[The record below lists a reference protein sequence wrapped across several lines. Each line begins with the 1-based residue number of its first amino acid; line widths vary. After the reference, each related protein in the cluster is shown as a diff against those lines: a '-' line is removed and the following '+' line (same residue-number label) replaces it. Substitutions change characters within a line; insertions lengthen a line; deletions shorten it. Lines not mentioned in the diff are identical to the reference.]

1 LEKPPLG
8 VKFSRTG
15 TDPLP
20 GLGGL
25 PPLTALGNQVRI
37 ADGEGRVISPQR
49 CRAKE
54 DGIRL
59 GHLGFK
65 MGEIPRGA
73 KAGGGGG
80 AIANLA
86 ISGDRQHNSAM
97 GTVKIFH
104 NSAGGLNLAHGLK
117 QGLRHPFIIKMDNA
131 ATLDSV
137 TPPDYPCNVTR
148 CLFPVGPMPKLP
160 APYSFRRLLLSR
172 LLLLTIPALILG
184 VGLTYFMTY
193 RKARSALLETVRQ
206 NLTQSA
212 SRYGETI
219 DSDIRRVQQDV
230 AIATLIP
237 NAPPNTP
244 ATILTQVQQRL
255 AFAPDCLQIQSI
267 DGDDL
272 LASTCGAEALGQTL
286 FPRWAKE
293 DPHYPP
299 EIFTAQV
306 FTSPSTA
313 DNPLS
318 LQLLGPI
325 YDATGRLRYRVAV
338 QMTLNYIPIAPLD
351 SLAGYPVILNQ
362 EGKILMHPLR
372 DRRDRAITEEPDAE
386 RLTSLLQNA
395 LKGQNT
401 YIHLFSFG
409 GDGMELIA
417 GYTAI
422 AAPLSADPDE
432 RWVILAIAPLAQTL
446 TPLGHIRQTL
456 LTFLLTLTLVLITTT
471 MTAIVLIAREMARPV
486 EKLRDDVLREEK
498 LYVTERI
505 AQNFQIAEFNQ
516 LAGAINSMI
525 RRLISW
531 AEELEG
537 AWKEAQLANQLKSEF
552 LSTVS
557 HNLRTPLNGIIGSLQ
572 ILIDGYCDTREEE
585 LEFLDKAKQSTL
597 YLKRII
603 DDILDLSQLEKGKLD
618 VEMDRV
624 PLMEVLEEAIAFQ
637 APALES
643 KNLTL
648 RLQPW
653 PEPVVVHADRDKLRQ
668 VFLSILDNAIKF
680 TPKGE
685 ILVTTTLTF
694 HQPDLPLANGSL
706 VTQDL
711 RSPSGQLVIITI
723 QDPGVGVA
731 PEQQAKL
738 FRPFVLV
745 HAASGA
751 GLGLAIAR
759 NLMDLMGGAIELA
772 SEGVNQGTTV
782 TLYLASAQRSR
793 EAIGG

>member
-1 LEKPPLG
+1 
-8 VKFSRTG
+8 
-15 TDPLP
+15 
-20 GLGGL
+20 
-25 PPLTALGNQVRI
+25 
-37 ADGEGRVISPQR
+37 
-49 CRAKE
+49 
-54 DGIRL
+54 
-59 GHLGFK
+59 
-65 MGEIPRGA
+65 
-73 KAGGGGG
+73 
-80 AIANLA
+80 
-86 ISGDRQHNSAM
+86 
-97 GTVKIFH
+97 
-104 NSAGGLNLAHGLK
+104 
-117 QGLRHPFIIKMDNA
+117 MDNA

>member
-1 LEKPPLG
+1 ME
-8 VKFSRTG
+8 V
-15 TDPLP
+15 
-20 GLGGL
+20 
-25 PPLTALGNQVRI
+25 
-37 ADGEGRVISPQR
+37 
-49 CRAKE
+49 
-54 DGIRL
+54 
-59 GHLGFK
+59 
-65 MGEIPRGA
+65 
-73 KAGGGGG
+73 
-80 AIANLA
+80 
-86 ISGDRQHNSAM
+86 
-97 GTVKIFH
+97 
-104 NSAGGLNLAHGLK
+104 
-117 QGLRHPFIIKMDNA
+117 DNA
-131 ATLDSV
+131 ATLTHSCH
-137 TPPDYPCNVTR
+137 YPHNVPR

-219 DSDIRRVQQDV
+219 DSDIRRVQQQV

-237 NAPPNTP
+237 NLPPNTP

-255 AFAPDCLQIQSI
+255 AFTPDCLQIQSI
-267 DGDDL
+267 DGDDI
-272 LASTCGAEALGQTL
+272 LASTCGTQALGQTL
-286 FPRWAKE
+286 FPRWAAE

-306 FTSPSTA
+306 FAAPANTE
-313 DNPLS
+313 NPLS

-338 QMTLNYIPIAPLD
+338 QTTLSYISIAPTD

-362 EGKILMHPLR
+362 EGKIIMHPLR
-372 DRRDRAITEEPDAE
+372 DRLGREITAEADAD
-386 RLTSLLQNA
+386 RLTSLLENA
-395 LKGQNT
+395 LDGKNT

-409 GDGMELIA
+409 GDGVELIA

-422 AAPLSADPDE
+422 AAPFSADPDE
-432 RWVILAIAPLAQTL
+432 RWVVLAIAPLAQTL

-456 LTFLLTLTLVLITTT
+456 LTFLLTLTLVLISAT
-471 MTAIVLIAREMARPV
+471 MAAIVLIAREMARPV
-486 EKLRDDVLREEK
+486 ERLRDDVLREEK

-572 ILIDGYCDTREEE
+572 ILMDGYCDTREEE
-585 LEFLDKAKQSTL
+585 LEFLDKARQSTL

-637 APALES
+637 EPALQA

-648 RLQPW
+648 RLQTW

-685 ILVTTTLTF
+685 ITVTTTLTF

-706 VTQDL
+706 ITQDL
-711 RSPSGQLVIITI
+711 HSPSGQLVIITI

-751 GLGLAIAR
+751 GLRLAIAR

-772 SEGVNQGTTV
+772 SQGVNQGTTV